1 MSLLRLR
8 TQLMLI
14 ICSVLSVFLAHAES
28 CPVENP
34 NVEAGVLKVR
44 VIEAANRDTRN
55 HIQWKATKLALEKS
69 GFAYDFDISSYTRAS
84 INEWRQ
90 LRSLGS
96 KGNLVWGTVGR
107 RNETLLLPVRIPLHL
122 GIGSYWNVWVRED
135 DMDRFADVQ
144 TIADMRKF
152 TVLQGENWPTIPVLE
167 KEGLEIRTGAFP
179 NLAKMLARERA
190 DMFFYSASDSQKILD
205 LGAEELGLVTLPHVM
220 VRYPL
225 DLYIYVDKCSTDLQ
239 DALHTGMEAA
249 IADGS
254 YEELLRKHAEPL
266 GAYNKIKGGNYSL
279 IEVDNP
285 DLTEE
290 TLDAMEKYNI
300 TIE

>member
-1 MSLLRLR
+1 MNLLRLP
-8 TQLMLI
+8 TQLIFI
-14 ICSVLSVFLAHAES
+14 ICSVLLVTSAHAQS
-28 CPVENP
+28 CPIENP
-34 NVEAGVLKVR
+34 NIEAGVLKVR

-55 HIQWKATKLALEKS
+55 YIQWKVTKLALEKS
-69 GFAYDFDISSYTRAS
+69 GFAYDLDISSYTRAS

-96 KGNLVWGTVGR
+96 QGNLIWGTVGR

-135 DMDRFADVQ
+135 DMDQFADVH
-144 TIADMRKF
+144 TIADMREF
-152 TVLQGENWPTIPVLE
+152 SVLQGENWPTIPILKE
-167 KEGLEIRTGAFP
+167 EGLEIRIGAFP
-179 NLAKMLARERA
+179 NLVKMLARGRA

-225 DLYIYVDKCSTDLQ
+225 DLYIYVDKCSTDLY
-239 DALHTGMEAA
+239 DVLVTGMEAA

-266 GAYNKIKGGNYSL
+266 GAYDKIKSGDYSL
-279 IEVDNP
+279 VEFDNP

-290 TLDAMEKYNI
+290 TLKAMEKYNI
-300 TIE
+300 AIK